1 YATNDSYILV
11 PYYLDPTVLAHT
23 LVINRNTGAFV
34 LGDRESLIPNLNA
47 EALTIYGVFG
57 VIKLLSGEY
66 LIVITGRE
74 RIGRL

>member
-11 PYYLDPTVLAHT
+11 PYYLDPTILAHT
-23 LVINRNTGAFV
+23 LVINRTTGAFV
-34 LGDRESLIPNLNA
+34 LSDRESIPNANS
-47 EALTIYGVFG
+47 EALTIFGIFG

-74 RIGRL
+74 RIG